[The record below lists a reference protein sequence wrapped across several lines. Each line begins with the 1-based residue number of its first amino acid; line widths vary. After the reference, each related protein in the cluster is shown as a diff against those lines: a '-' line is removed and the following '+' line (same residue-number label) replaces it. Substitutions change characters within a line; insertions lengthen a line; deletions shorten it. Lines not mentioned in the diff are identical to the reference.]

1 VIDATV
7 RRGGADIGKRGSGVA
22 LRRQVSDR
30 QHADQPAVLD
40 DGETPY
46 RTLTHPHRGPAMSSV
61 GATGGALRTANVAE
75 LHLGWLA
82 PIRNRA
88 HHDVAI
94 GDDPQI

>member
-1 VIDATV
+1 MPLF
-7 RRGGADIGKRGSGVA
+7 GGAALIYRQARIRGRA
-22 LRRQVSDR
+22 PPQVSDR
-30 QHADQPAVLD
+30 QHADQPAALD
-40 DGETPY
+40 DGETSY
-46 RTLTHPHRGPAMSSV
+46 RTLTHPHRGPAMSSA